1 MSQGR
6 QVLQPAV
13 SQLAWISNVYILGL
27 MLVIPL
33 SSWLARRM
41 GAKSLFMLSALRIL
55 SRYQLRP
62 QPGNPGKRTII
73 RTIMRTSQYSQRRTS
88 EFSRYIKVRIILIM
102 LNKTSRHVPGTS
114 PASPLDLKPVDH
126 QARYVKTGAQNPCG
140 LCRIHVALP
149 AYPPHIGACSECCP
163 VFFQRCLF

>member
-6 QVLQPAV
+6 QVLQLPV

-55 SRYQLRP
+55 SRHQLRP
-62 QPGNPGKRTII
+62 QQVTLEKGR
-73 RTIMRTSQYSQRRTS
+73 
-88 EFSRYIKVRIILIM
+88 
-102 LNKTSRHVPGTS
+102 
-114 PASPLDLKPVDH
+114 
-126 QARYVKTGAQNPCG
+126 
-140 LCRIHVALP
+140 
-149 AYPPHIGACSECCP
+149 
-163 VFFQRCLF
+163 

>member
-1 MSQGR
+1 MSQER
-6 QVLQPAV
+6 QVLQLPV

-41 GAKSLFMLSALRIL
+41 GAKRLFMLSALRIL

-62 QPGNPGKRTII
+62 QPGNPGK

-102 LNKTSRHVPGTS
+102 LNKASRHVPGYA
-114 PASPLDLKPVDH
+114 PAPHLRPLW
-126 QARYVKTGAQNPCG
+126 T
-140 LCRIHVALP
+140 
-149 AYPPHIGACSECCP
+149 
-163 VFFQRCLF
+163 